1 MKRILYIALLLL
13 IITPLQAEKRYYLIR
28 GGNLPTTVETVDL
41 RPETELAAYNLS
53 NVDLVPN
60 IRYALFRKSSDSW
73 FQILTE
79 TATGRRVNLSDIN
92 SRWSLCLKIRRTVDY
107 PLTLVLFG
115 AGVANGY
122 TILTSMVPADGQW
135 RELVIPLS
143 TLSNL
148 PDLSENY
155 TGRLLQL
162 HSELGF
168 TGNEVGIDYAYL
180 TDDPT
185 TPDPGTEQPEQR
197 LYLITNSTTPLVG
210 TRYAVQ
216 DYSMFVQSH
225 ADGWMQWSYIP
236 FPYYSMTE
244 QMPVAYQLVSQM
256 PNLLNAVDDE
266 WYLIAYVR
274 TNIDADMTYRLY
286 VGDNVYADTLRG
298 ETIIADNRTWN
309 RVCVPLAHMTHG
321 QIRTSTDIVF
331 ALTAN
336 DVMPGEYS
344 IATLMLSN
352 SPSSE
357 DSQPRVPA
365 DPSQE
370 TRIYL
375 LGDDQPLPEAMT
387 TYDYRLFYTSYLNV
401 GYGNNTTRAT
411 QDSYLTLLP
420 TNGWWSADITAS
432 QPVDLSMVDATW
444 AVRARV
450 RATTTYR
457 PINMIFYSDDANHE
471 LRRYT
476 LSAEQ
481 LPSTGEWKDISIPMA
496 ELLGSQPSLPT
507 YSGNHRVFTLH
518 SDNGGSAGLE
528 VSVEYL
534 YFVHEGESRPDPQPG
549 LPTLDEPAWDPVPEG
564 WNSVHNIETKT
575 TKFIHNGQLLLR
587 RDNHTYNLMGVLYQ

>member
-1 MKRILYIALLLL
+1 MKRILYIALLVMVIL
-13 IITPLQAEKRYYLIR
+13 PLQAEKRYYLIR
-28 GGNLPTTVETVDL
+28 GGNLPTTMETVDL
-41 RPETELAAYNLS
+41 RPTADVATYNLS
-53 NVDLVPN
+53 NIDLVPN
-60 IRYALFRKSSDSW
+60 MRYALYRKSSDSW
-73 FQILTE
+73 FQVLTE
-79 TATGRRVNLSDIN
+79 TATGRRVDLRAIN
-92 SRWSLCLKIRRTVDY
+92 SRWSLCLKVRRTVDY

-122 TILTSMVPADGQW
+122 TIPTSMVPADGQW

-143 TLSNL
+143 MLPNL
-148 PDLSENY
+148 PEMTATYS
-155 TGRLLQL
+155 GRLLQL

-168 TGNEVGIDYAYL
+168 AGNEVGIDYAYL

-185 TPDPGTEQPEQR
+185 TPDPGTEQPEER
-197 LYLITNSTTPLVG
+197 LYLVTNSTTPLVG

-216 DYSMFVQSH
+216 DYSSFVKPH

-244 QMPVAYQLVSQM
+244 QMPVSYQLVSQI

-266 WYLIAYVR
+266 WYLVAYIR
-274 TNIDADMTYRLY
+274 TNITADMSFRLFI
-286 VGDNVYADTLRG
+286 GENVYADVLPAQS
-298 ETIIADNRTWN
+298 IVADNRTWN
-309 RVCVPLAHMTHG
+309 RICLPLAQMTHG
-321 QIRTSTDIVF
+321 QADRATEILF

-352 SPSSE
+352 SPTSE
-357 DSQPRVPA
+357 DPKPIVPA

-375 LGDDQPLPEAMT
+375 VGDDQPLPEAMT

-411 QDSYLTLLP
+411 KDSYLTLLP
-420 TNGWWSADITAS
+420 TNGWWSADMTAS

-481 LPSTGEWKDISIPMA
+481 LPATGEWKDISIPMA
-496 ELLGSQPSLPT
+496 ELLGSQKSLPT

-518 SDNGGSAGLE
+518 SDGGGSAGLE
-528 VSVEYL
+528 VSMEYL

-549 LPTLDEPAWDPVPEG
+549 LPALDEPSWEPIFLGWESARPVE
-564 WNSVHNIETKT
+564 VKT
-575 TKFIHNGQLLLR
+575 IKFIHNGQLLLR
-587 RDNHTYNLMGVLYQ
+587 RDDHVYNFMGVLYQ

>member
-1 MKRILYIALLLL
+1 MKRILYIALLVMVIL
-13 IITPLQAEKRYYLIR
+13 PLQAEKRYYLIR
-28 GGNLPTTVETVDL
+28 GGNLPTTMETVDL
-41 RPETELAAYNLS
+41 RPTADVATYNLS
-53 NVDLVPN
+53 NIDLVPN
-60 IRYALFRKSSDSW
+60 MRYALYRKSSDSW

-79 TATGRRVNLSDIN
+79 TATGRRVDLRAIN
-92 SRWSLCLKIRRTVDY
+92 SRWSLCLKVRRTVDY

-122 TILTSMVPADGQW
+122 TIPTSMVPADGQW

-143 TLSNL
+143 MLPNL
-148 PDLSENY
+148 PEMTATYS
-155 TGRLLQL
+155 GRLLQL

-168 TGNEVGIDYAYL
+168 AGNEVGIDYAYL

-185 TPDPGTEQPEQR
+185 TPDPGTEQPEER
-197 LYLITNSTTPLVG
+197 LYLVTNSTTPLVG

-216 DYSMFVQSH
+216 DYSSFVQPH

-244 QMPVAYQLVSQM
+244 QMPVAYQLVSQI

-266 WYLIAYVR
+266 WYLVAYIR
-274 TNIDADMTYRLY
+274 TNITADMSFRLFI
-286 VGDNVYADTLRG
+286 GENVYADVLPAQSVV
-298 ETIIADNRTWN
+298 ADNRTWN
-309 RVCVPLAHMTHG
+309 RICLPLAQMTHG
-321 QIRTSTDIVF
+321 QADRATEILF

-352 SPSSE
+352 SPTSE
-357 DSQPRVPA
+357 DPKPVVPA

-375 LGDDQPLPEAMT
+375 VGDDQPLPEAMT

-411 QDSYLTLLP
+411 KDSYLTLLP
-420 TNGWWSADITAS
+420 TNGWWSADMTAS

-496 ELLGSQPSLPT
+496 ELLGSQKSLPT

-518 SDNGGSAGLE
+518 SDGGGSAGLE
-528 VSVEYL
+528 VSMEYL

-549 LPTLDEPAWDPVPEG
+549 LPALDEPSWEPIFLG
-564 WNSVHNIETKT
+564 WESARPMEVKT

-587 RDNHTYNLMGVLYQ
+587 RDDHIYNLMGVLYQ

>member
-1 MKRILYIALLLL
+1 MKRILYIALLVMVIL
-13 IITPLQAEKRYYLIR
+13 PLQAEKRYYLIR
-28 GGNLPTTVETVDL
+28 GGNLPTTMETVDL
-41 RPETELAAYNLS
+41 RPTADVATYNLS
-53 NVDLVPN
+53 NIDLVPN
-60 IRYALFRKSSDSW
+60 MRYALYRKSSDSW

-79 TATGRRVNLSDIN
+79 TATGRRVDLRAIN
-92 SRWSLCLKIRRTVDY
+92 SRWSLCLKVRRTVDY

-122 TILTSMVPADGQW
+122 TIPTSMVPADGQW

-143 TLSNL
+143 MLPNL
-148 PDLSENY
+148 PEMTATYS
-155 TGRLLQL
+155 GRLLQL

-168 TGNEVGIDYAYL
+168 AGNEVGIDYAYL

-185 TPDPGTEQPEQR
+185 TPDPGTEQPEER
-197 LYLITNSTTPLVG
+197 LYLVTNSTTPLVG

-216 DYSMFVQSH
+216 DYSSFVQPH

-244 QMPVAYQLVSQM
+244 QMPVAYQLVSQI

-266 WYLIAYVR
+266 WYLVAYIR
-274 TNIDADMTYRLY
+274 TNITADMSFRLFI
-286 VGDNVYADTLRG
+286 GENVYADVLPAQS
-298 ETIIADNRTWN
+298 IVADNHTWN
-309 RVCVPLAHMTHG
+309 RICLPLAQMTHG
-321 QIRTSTDIVF
+321 QADRATEILF

-352 SPSSE
+352 SPTSE
-357 DSQPRVPA
+357 DPKPVVPA

-375 LGDDQPLPEAMT
+375 VGDDQPLPEAMT

-411 QDSYLTLLP
+411 KDSYLTLLP
-420 TNGWWSADITAS
+420 TNGWWSADMTAS

-481 LPSTGEWKDISIPMA
+481 LPATGEWKDISIPMT
-496 ELLGSQPSLPT
+496 ELLGSQKSLPT

-518 SDNGGSAGLE
+518 SDGGGSAGLE
-528 VSVEYL
+528 VSMEYL

-549 LPTLDEPAWDPVPEG
+549 LPALDEPSWEPIFLG
-564 WNSVHNIETKT
+564 WESARPTEVKT

-587 RDNHTYNLMGVLYQ
+587 RDDHVYNLMGVLYQ

>member
-1 MKRILYIALLLL
+1 MKRILYIALLVMVIL
-13 IITPLQAEKRYYLIR
+13 PLQAEKRYYLIR
-28 GGNLPTTVETVDL
+28 GGNLPTTMETVDL
-41 RPETELAAYNLS
+41 RPTADVATYNLS
-53 NVDLVPN
+53 NIDLVPN
-60 IRYALFRKSSDSW
+60 MRYALYRKSSDSW
-73 FQILTE
+73 FQVLTE
-79 TATGRRVNLSDIN
+79 TATGRRVDLRAIN
-92 SRWSLCLKIRRTVDY
+92 SRWSLCLKVRRTVDY

-122 TILTSMVPADGQW
+122 TIPTSMVPADGQW

-143 TLSNL
+143 MLPNL
-148 PDLSENY
+148 PEMTATYS
-155 TGRLLQL
+155 GRLLQL

-168 TGNEVGIDYAYL
+168 AGNEVGIDYAYL

-185 TPDPGTEQPEQR
+185 TPDPGTEQPEER
-197 LYLITNSTTPLVG
+197 LYLVTNSTTPLVG

-216 DYSMFVQSH
+216 DYSSFVQPH

-244 QMPVAYQLVSQM
+244 QMPVAYQLVSQI

-266 WYLIAYVR
+266 WYLVAYIR
-274 TNIDADMTYRLY
+274 TNITADMSFRLFI
-286 VGDNVYADTLRG
+286 GENVYADILPAQSVV
-298 ETIIADNRTWN
+298 ADNHTWN
-309 RVCVPLAHMTHG
+309 RICLPLAQMTHG
-321 QIRTSTDIVF
+321 QADRATEILF

-352 SPSSE
+352 SPTSE
-357 DSQPRVPA
+357 DPKPVVPA

-375 LGDDQPLPEAMT
+375 VGDDQPLPEAMT

-411 QDSYLTLLP
+411 KDSYLTLLP
-420 TNGWWSADITAS
+420 TNGWWSADMTAS

-481 LPSTGEWKDISIPMA
+481 LPATGEWKDISIPMA
-496 ELLGSQPSLPT
+496 ELLGSQKSLPT

-518 SDNGGSAGLE
+518 SDGGGSAGLE
-528 VSVEYL
+528 VSMEYL

-549 LPTLDEPAWDPVPEG
+549 LPALDEPSWEPIFLG
-564 WNSVHNIETKT
+564 WESARPMEVKT

-587 RDNHTYNLMGVLYQ
+587 RDDHVYNLMGVLYQ